1 MVFCIQRCT
10 QEQHVGLQYCFQDK
24 ATQKKTKT
32 EKQSMTDWLNCGE
45 IPKHIIEQGI
55 DILALNSTSEQKM
68 QSVI

>member
-1 MVFCIQRCT
+1 
-10 QEQHVGLQYCFQDK
+10 
-24 ATQKKTKT
+24 
-32 EKQSMTDWLNCGE
+32 MTDWLNCGE

>member
-1 MVFCIQRCT
+1 
-10 QEQHVGLQYCFQDK
+10 
-24 ATQKKTKT
+24 
-32 EKQSMTDWLNCGE
+32 MTDWSNCGE

>member
-10 QEQHVGLQYCFQDK
+10 QEQNVGLQYCFQDK
-24 ATQKKTKT
+24 ITKKKKK
-32 EKQSMTDWLNCGE
+32 KQSMTDWSNCGE